1 MELYVPN
8 DWIGTD
14 RVEIA
19 LELVHLPRQRVHVIE
34 VNEDNLS
41 RLLEDTKKE
50 TENDIEWPI
59 YYFRGEFIGTAPQYL
74 DWVQNAKS
82 ELISNDNQESSFM
95 FHSFED
101 SSVTIASSLLSSKD
115 TDYLISD
122 LSSEFGYDS
131 DISSSTVSQ
140 TTHELEQ
147 KVDINSINYD
157 GLNSGYY
164 SRAMQYIPSR
174 KILSYLFPSYG
185 ENVDEL
191 PQDKLLSII
200 PVLRRNWM
208 YQWQRRKLLFFE
220 NCFVRV
226 LEEEDNTNIVREK
239 ILYSDVLK
247 VFVYDVNTFYISYTN
262 GKSDYYYSLQTGP
275 FESILVPKS
284 GALNCHIK

>member
-1 MELYVPN
+1 
-8 DWIGTD
+8 
-14 RVEIA
+14 
-19 LELVHLPRQRVHVIE
+19 
-34 VNEDNLS
+34 
-41 RLLEDTKKE
+41 
-50 TENDIEWPI
+50 
-59 YYFRGEFIGTAPQYL
+59 
-74 DWVQNAKS
+74 
-82 ELISNDNQESSFM
+82 M

-122 LSSEFGYDS
+122 LSSEFGFDS

-208 YQWQRRKLLFFE
+208 YQCKFLLTLQNTIFNLIYFRATKEIIIFRKLF
-220 NCFVRV
+220 CSCIGR
-226 LEEEDNTNIVREK
+226 RR
-239 ILYSDVLK
+239 
-247 VFVYDVNTFYISYTN
+247 
-262 GKSDYYYSLQTGP
+262 
-275 FESILVPKS
+275 
-284 GALNCHIK
+284 